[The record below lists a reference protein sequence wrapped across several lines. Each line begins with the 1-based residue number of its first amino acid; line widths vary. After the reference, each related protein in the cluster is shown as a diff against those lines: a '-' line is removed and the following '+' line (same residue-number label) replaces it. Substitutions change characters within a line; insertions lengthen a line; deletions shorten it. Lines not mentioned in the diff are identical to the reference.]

1 MEKDLVS
8 TVDGLWIQTTNSS
21 KHLSFAFAMSR
32 CNIKKEER
40 KKKIYFAVSSTIFLS
55 KLSADFWVLN
65 FFVNNLCLLHEF
77 SI

>member
-8 TVDGLWIQTTNSS
+8 TVDGLWIQTTSSS
-21 KHLSFAFAMSR
+21 KHLSFAYAMSR
-32 CNIKKEER
+32 CNIKKE
-40 KKKIYFAVSSTIFLS
+40 KKKIYFAVSSTIFLL

-77 SI
+77 SL